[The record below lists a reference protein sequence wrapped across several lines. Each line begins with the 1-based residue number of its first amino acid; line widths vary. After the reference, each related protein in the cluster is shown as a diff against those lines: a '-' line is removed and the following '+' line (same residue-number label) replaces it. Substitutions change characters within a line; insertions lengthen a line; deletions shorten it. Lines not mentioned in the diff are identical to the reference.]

1 MISAVSN
8 VSFRGDA
15 GADLISAPGKFSA
28 QAPVADMPA
37 DSFESTGEKK
47 SKKGLKAALIT
58 AGLALA
64 AFVGLGYAVKSGKLK
79 HVDIA
84 EGDGFF
90 KSLWTRTK
98 NVGAKIGGWAESCY
112 NTVAGWFGH
121 EGKKAADAA
130 EAATEAVT
138 EAAEGAAAAA

>member
-8 VSFRGDA
+8 VSFGDA
-15 GADLISAPGKFSA
+15 SADLISSPGKYSM
-28 QAPVADMPA
+28 QAPVADMPV
-37 DSFESTGEKK
+37 DSFESSGEKK

-64 AFVGLGYAVKSGKLK
+64 AFVGLGYAVKTGKLK
-79 HVDIA
+79 HVDIV

-90 KSLWTRTK
+90 KNLWVRTK

-121 EGKKAADAA
+121 KAEKAATAVEETA
-130 EAATEAVT
+130 EKAT
-138 EAAEGAAAAA
+138 EAAEGAAA